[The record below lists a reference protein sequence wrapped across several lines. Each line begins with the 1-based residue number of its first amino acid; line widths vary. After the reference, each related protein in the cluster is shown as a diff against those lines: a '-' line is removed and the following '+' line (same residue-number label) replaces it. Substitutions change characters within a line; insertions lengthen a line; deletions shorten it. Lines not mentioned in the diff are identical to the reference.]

1 MNRPVKGAADQAG
14 KPKVKRKTREELE
27 REARERKKD
36 KKHRGH
42 ASGSRTQEKA
52 SADPRSGQRKV
63 ADPRIGSKKPVQLGV
78 LDSAVVKP
86 KPKSKPSEPVEKVV
100 AAKPT
105 MSPEEELEMLEN
117 DARLDALLDRL
128 DSGETLSAKDQSWVD
143 ETLDRIDILME
154 ELGIELGDDDEEEQQ
169 EDMLQLLKRNNPKD
183 AF

>member
-1 MNRPVKGAADQAG
+1 MNRPVKGAADKAE
-14 KPKVKRKTREELE
+14 KPKVKRKSREELE
-27 REARERKKD
+27 REARERKRD

-42 ASGSRTQEKA
+42 AAGSRTQEKA
-52 SADPRSGQRKV
+52 SSDQKSGQRKV

-78 LDSAVVKP
+78 LDSAIAKP
-86 KPKSKPSEPVEKVV
+86 KPKSKPSAPVEKAV

-154 ELGIELGDDDEEEQQ
+154 ELGIELGDEEEQQ